1 MITVGQPIR
10 LSFVY
15 SPATMLISAQTLPPR
30 PDWCAQFTTQGKL
43 PGSGL
48 RNRCFRGVLTPVR
61 AFASVKEWSAS
72 PLQQRRP
79 CEPRPRENPLPN
91 AIITLTTDYGTN
103 DHLVG
108 TLKGVILKIN
118 PDATVVDITH
128 NVAPFDLLDAA
139 LAIGSAYSY
148 FPPRTIHVVVVDP
161 GVGTERRPLLVTAEN
176 QYFVAPDNGVLS
188 VIYEREQNVVARNV
202 TASHYF
208 LQPVSKTFH
217 GRDIFA
223 PIAAWLSKGWQTASM
238 GDEITDHK
246 KFALPKPK
254 TTDGVVKGIVMR
266 VDAFGNL
273 VTNFRVEDL
282 PESAL
287 TKGEVKFQVGNQ
299 AVSRMVPTFASG
311 DAGEP
316 VAYLGSAGYVEIAV
330 NKGNASRTLSIGR
343 GTAVVLTE

>member
-1 MITVGQPIR
+1 
-10 LSFVY
+10 
-15 SPATMLISAQTLPPR
+15 
-30 PDWCAQFTTQGKL
+30 
-43 PGSGL
+43 
-48 RNRCFRGVLTPVR
+48 
-61 AFASVKEWSAS
+61 
-72 PLQQRRP
+72 
-79 CEPRPRENPLPN
+79 LPN

-118 PDATVVDITH
+118 PEATIVDITH

-176 QYFVAPDNGVLS
+176 QYFVAPDNGALS
-188 VIYEREQNVVARNV
+188 MIYEREENVVARNV
-202 TASHYF
+202 TAAHYF
-208 LQPVSKTFH
+208 LQPISKTFH

-238 GDEITDHK
+238 GEEITDHK

-254 TTDGVVKGIVMR
+254 ATDGVVKGIVMR
-266 VDAFGNL
+266 VDTFGNL
-273 VTNFRVEDL
+273 ITNFRVEDL

-287 TKGEVKFQVGNQ
+287 TNGEVKFQVGTQ

-316 VAYLGSAGYVEIAV
+316 VAYVGSAGYVEIAV

-343 GTAVVLTE
+343 GTAVVLTK